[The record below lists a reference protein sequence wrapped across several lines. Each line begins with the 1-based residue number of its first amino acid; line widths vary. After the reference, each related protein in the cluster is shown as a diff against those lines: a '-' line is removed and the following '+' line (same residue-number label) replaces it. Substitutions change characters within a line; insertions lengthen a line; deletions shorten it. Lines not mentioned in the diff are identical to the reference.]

1 MNNTELELLKIIA
14 DMEGTP
20 DGAYNIRANSELA
33 SRHVTENVDIVTKTD
48 KPGIDIIIKPGTKGE
63 KVHIPVIISQTGL
76 KELVYND
83 FYIGDDCDVEIV
95 AGCGIHNC
103 GDEES
108 RHDGVH
114 TFFEPEAQISGEP
127 SRIDADGIATTR
139 PGLALMVKTA
149 DCQPILIAHESGR
162 YVMALH
168 SGWRGNRQDYPRLA
182 VLEFCERYGLDP
194 AELWAVRGPS
204 LGPAA
209 SEFTNFEAEWGAEF
223 QRWYDGRNM
232 DLWTMARDQ
241 LASAGLLPRRI
252 LGLDIC
258 TYANCGEYF
267 SYRQFCRNSLAD
279 GRQASLIWIR

>member
-1 MNNTELELLKIIA
+1 MPLIYIPFQFPGVPNVACAFTGRALGNVSLDFAAREQA
-14 DMEGTP
+14 P
-20 DGAYNIRANSELA
+20 DAWEKTVQTRENLA
-33 SRHVTENVDIVTKTD
+33 STFGFQAFAE
-48 KPGIDIIIKPGTKGE
+48 
-63 KVHIPVIISQTGL
+63 VHQV
-76 KELVYND
+76 
-83 FYIGDDCDVEIV
+83 
-95 AGCGIHNC
+95 H
-103 GDEES
+103 
-108 RHDGVH
+108 GVR
-114 TFFEPEAQISGEP
+114 TVFEPEAQNPGEP
-127 SRIDADGIATTR
+127 ARLDADGMATTR

-182 VLEFCERYGLDP
+182 VLEFCERYGLEP

-209 SEFTNFEAEWGAEF
+209 SEFTNFDAEWGAEF
-223 QRWYDGRNM
+223 QRWYDGKNM
-232 DLWTMARDQ
+232 DLWALARDQ

-258 TYANCGEYF
+258 TYANSGDFF
-267 SYRQFCRNSLAD
+267 SFRQFRRNGLAD